1 MTGTFEAPLYKNEE
15 SKARYLAAYDEALAA
30 WPVPYE
36 RITVPTR
43 FGTTQV
49 IASGPK
55 DAPPLLLLHSL
66 AATATSWRP
75 NVRALSERYR
85 TFAVD
90 IIGQCGTSVATKEL
104 KSRRD
109 YAAWMNDVMDGLGI
123 KQAAI
128 VGCSFGGFLAMSQ
141 ASLMPERVTSVVLI
155 GPAGTFVGLSWRFR
169 LVMRL
174 GPILR
179 RIRKLTGDKRPP
191 SMDAFR
197 PESVP
202 VHAEDGPW
210 RKLMSVTMME
220 GAKLNTIDAPVFSKT
235 ELRNIRVPV
244 LLLIGE
250 KEALYPPQET
260 LALAIARVPD
270 LTGAVIANADHIAA
284 MAQPDDVNARVLEF
298 LGSA

>member
-1 MTGTFEAPLYKNEE
+1 MTGTFEAPLYKNDE
-15 SKARYLAAYDEALAA
+15 SKARYLAAYDAALAA

-85 TFAVD
+85 TCAVD

-123 KQAAI
+123 KQVAI
-128 VGCSFGGFLAMSQ
+128 VGCSFGGFLATSQ
-141 ASLMPERVTSVVLI
+141 ASLMPERVNRVVLI

-179 RIRKLTGDKRPP
+179 RIRKFTGDKRPP

-197 PESVP
+197 PKGVP

-220 GAKLNTIDAPVFSKT
+220 GAKLNTIDAPVFSKA
-235 ELRNIRVPV
+235 ELKNIRVPV

-250 KEALYPPQET
+250 KEALYLPQET
-260 LALAIARVPD
+260 LALATARVPG

-284 MAQPDDVNARVLEF
+284 MAQPDDANERIIAF
-298 LGSA
+298 LG